1 MTVYEFLKVNETFLK
16 YLCSNLPS
24 LQLIGYLELYNDYLE
39 LKKRGE
45 KVSYI
50 VAILAD
56 KYNVTERLIYK
67 ITKQY
72 NQRVNLK

>member
-1 MTVYEFLKVNETFLK
+1 MTVFEFLKVNETFIK
-16 YLCSNLPS
+16 YLIEILPS
-24 LQLIGYLELYNDYLE
+24 VHLLEHLELYNEFQKLQ
-39 LKKRGE
+39 KQGE

-67 ITKQY
+67 VVKQY
-72 NQRVNLK
+72 KQHVTIK

>member
-1 MTVYEFLKVNETFLK
+1 MTVYEFLKANESYLK
-16 YLCSNLPS
+16 YVVKCLPS

-39 LKKRGE
+39 MQKRGE

-56 KYNVTERLIYK
+56 KYNITERLVYK

-72 NQRVNLK
+72 KQRVTLK